1 LLVTG
6 AAFAFVGLELRAIAL
21 ENSGPLG
28 SLIAQALVV
37 TMVVIVIRFL
47 WIFPVA
53 SIDDLFRR
61 RRDET
66 AEPVGWREMTV
77 SSWAGMRGVVTL
89 VAALALPPN
98 FPERERLVFIAFV
111 VVAVTLLLQ
120 GLTLPALVKALDV
133 SGRGDERDQAEQDL
147 IRRAQDAGMRR
158 LDELRD
164 GGYVDADVIGHVQD
178 GADRMW
184 HSLGLRKGDEDGD
197 HGERMRTARAV
208 KDEML
213 TAARKAVLADR
224 SKTGTDP
231 TVVDEVLRRLD
242 ARGTQFE

>member
-1 LLVTG
+1 V
-6 AAFAFVGLELRAIAL
+6 
-21 ENSGPLG
+21 
-28 SLIAQALVV
+28 
-37 TMVVIVIRFL
+37 RFL

-53 SIDDLFRR
+53 FIDERVRR
-61 RRDET
+61 RRNVS

-98 FPERERLVFIAFV
+98 FPERERLIFIAFV

-120 GLTLPALVKALDV
+120 GLTMPALVKVLGV
-133 SGRGDERDQAEQDL
+133 RTRGDDLDDLEQDL
-147 IRRAQDAGMRR
+147 IRQAQDAGMRR

-164 GGYVDADVIGHVQD
+164 GGDVNPEVIDHVQD

-184 HSLGLRKGDEDGD
+184 RSLGLREADDDDG
-197 HGERMRTARAV
+197 HGERLQTAHAV

-213 TAARKAVLADR
+213 TAARKAVLAER
-224 SKTGTDP
+224 SKAGTDP
-231 TVVDEVLRRLD
+231 TVVDDVLRRLD
-242 ARGTQFE
+242 SRGTQFE